1 MVVWYWL
8 PQNNSLI
15 KTSCNTR
22 LINTMHMHTVWFWR
36 VALKSYLYWPACG
49 KINHIFWLRSH
60 KLKSFKS
67 LLNLKSSL
75 CSLPPLWCS
84 ILWSV
89 VEGVYCLWFIAV
101 EVSQRFLDH
110 FDCDQMFLFVDASE
124 LENINTLLTL

>member
-22 LINTMHMHTVWFWR
+22 LIDTMHMHTVWFWR
-36 VALKSYLYWPACG
+36 VALKSYLYWPAGG

-75 CSLPPLWCS
+75 RSLPLLWCS
-84 ILWSV
+84 ILWRV
-89 VEGVYCLWFIAV
+89 VEGACILSVIYSCGSLTKISRPFRLWSDVPFCWRQWAG
-101 EVSQRFLDH
+101 EY
-110 FDCDQMFLFVDASE
+110 
-124 LENINTLLTL
+124 